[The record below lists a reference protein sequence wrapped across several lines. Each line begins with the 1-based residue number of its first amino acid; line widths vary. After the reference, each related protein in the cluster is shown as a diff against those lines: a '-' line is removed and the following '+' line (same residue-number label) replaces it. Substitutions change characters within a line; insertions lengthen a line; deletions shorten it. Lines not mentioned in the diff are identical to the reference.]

1 MESFWSDLKYAARDF
16 RQSPGFALIAVLT
29 LALGIGANTAIFT
42 VAKSVLL
49 NPLSYPDSDRIMYVM
64 ESNPEGGLPRFSVAP
79 LNYRDFHDQSRSFEA
94 LAAVSGDN
102 FNLTGE
108 GAQPERLSGRRVTG
122 EFFDVLGVD
131 PVHGRAINPDD
142 DKVEAPK
149 VVVLNHGFWQRR
161 FGGDAGVVGR
171 DLTLN
176 GESHTVIGVM
186 PPKFNVGRDLFVP
199 MAVDY
204 EETHRGAHYYGVLGR
219 LAEGTTIEQARVDL
233 ETIAARLAA
242 EYPDTN
248 TGWTALVL
256 PLQELMVEDFR
267 PIVWVLLAAVGL
279 VLLIACANVANL
291 LLGRMAMREREVA
304 LRTAL
309 GAGRWRLV
317 RQFLTESTLLALIGG
332 GLGVLLAHR
341 GTHFLVAMN
350 ADNIPRYYDVAVD
363 GSVLAFAFV
372 LSIATGLIFG
382 LLPAWRGS
390 RTDLNSCLKE
400 GGRGQAGAADSRL
413 RGALV
418 LAEVAVAMVL
428 LVGAGVLLKSLSRML
443 DVDPGFDASGAL
455 TARLDLPDAK
465 YPEEAEQTAFYDRLY
480 ERLAGL
486 PGVEGVGGVIP
497 MPLTGRGFIL
507 TFWIEGTPIPEPNA
521 SPQSHIRV
529 VNDGYFE
536 AMGIPRLRGRTF
548 TRGDDLEA
556 AQVVVI
562 NERTAARYFPDGDPI
577 GRRITFDDPEDKE
590 ITWMTIVGIVGDV
603 HHDELA
609 VAPDAEIYWTSAQRP
624 MSATTVI
631 LRTAADPDLLA
642 GPLRA
647 ELARIDP
654 DLPLFDVRTLQNIV
668 DESVAQPRF
677 NGVLLG
683 LFAAVALL
691 LATIGVYGVISYSV
705 TRRLREIGVRLAL
718 GAGRGQILGQVLR
731 RGLGLMAAGI
741 GIGLIVAFFAARVL
755 ATMVYDIS
763 PTDPATLATV
773 ALLLIAVGATACLL
787 PALRATRVDPVIVL
801 REE

>member
-49 NPLSYPDSDRIMYVM
+49 NPLSYPDSDRVMVVM

-79 LNYRDFHDQSRSFEA
+79 LNYRDFHDQSRSFERM
-94 LAAVSGDN
+94 AAVSGDN
-102 FNLTGE
+102 FNLTGD
-108 GAQPERLSGRRVTG
+108 GARPERLSGRRVTG

-131 PVHGRAINPDD
+131 PAHGRAITPEDD
-142 DKVEAPK
+142 QLDASK

-171 DLTLN
+171 DLTLS

-186 PPKFNVGRDLFVP
+186 PPKFNINRDLFVP

-204 EETHRGAHYYGVLGR
+204 GETHRGAHYFAVLGR

-233 ETIAARLAA
+233 ETVAARLEA

-248 TGWTALVL
+248 TGWTTLVT
-256 PLQELMVEDFR
+256 PLQALMVEDFEA
-267 PIVWVLLAAVGL
+267 IVWVLLAAVGL

-317 RQFLTESTLLALIGG
+317 RQFLTESTLLALVGG
-332 GLGVLLAHR
+332 VLGVLLAHR
-341 GTHFLVAMN
+341 GTAILVAMN
-350 ADNIPRYYDVAVD
+350 TDNIPRYYDVAVD
-363 GSVLAFAFV
+363 GGVLAFALA
-372 LSIATGLIFG
+372 LSLATGLIFG

-390 RTDLNSCLKE
+390 RPDLASCLKE
-400 GGRGQAGAADSRL
+400 GGRGHAGAADSRL

-443 DVDPGFDASGAL
+443 DVDPGFVAEGAL

-465 YPEEAEQTAFYDRLY
+465 YPEEPEQAAFYDRLY

-521 SPQSHIRV
+521 APTSHIRV

-536 AMGIPRLRGRTF
+536 AMGIPRLRGRAF
-548 TRGDDLEA
+548 TRGDDFEA

-562 NERTAARYFPDGDPI
+562 NERTAARYFPGGDPI
-577 GRRITFDDPEDKE
+577 GRRITFDDPEDE
-590 ITWMTIVGIVGDV
+590 DLTWMTIVGIVGDV

-609 VAPDAEIYWTSAQRP
+609 VEPDAEIYWSSAQRP

-631 LRTAADPDLLA
+631 LRTTADPGLLA
-642 GPLRA
+642 GPLRE
-647 ELARIDP
+647 ELARIDS
-654 DLPLFDVRTLQNIV
+654 DLPLFDVRTLEAIV

-677 NGVLLG
+677 NGLLLG

-741 GIGLIVAFFAARVL
+741 GIGLVVALFAARVL
-755 ATMVYDIS
+755 ATMVYDVS
-763 PTDPATLATV
+763 PTDPATLAAV